1 VLTAP
6 RPQAGPCAWLGRL
19 GAHAATPTLKA
30 RADAGGKGGVRGAT
44 LTGAPRAVPG
54 GHVLGVAVGDRVELR
69 QLQRQ
74 VQVQARVVGEA
85 RLARAGAPPVI
96 MFCSLGAPRLCAPAA
111 WAHFRRGATR
121 PAVDP
126 DRMRHSGSRARLMPR
141 SSRVPPMSFTSF
153 NRPEAAHQARTDCS
167 RGLEQG

>member
-1 VLTAP
+1 MSLAPTLGPPATTCAWLGAWAWGAHAAVLTAP

-19 GAHAATPTLKA
+19 GAHAATPTQEV

-44 LTGAPRAVPG
+44 LTCAPRAVPG

-85 RLARAGAPPVI
+85 RLARAGALRVN
-96 MFCSLGAPRLCAPAA
+96 SLACCLM
-111 WAHFRRGATR
+111 AT
-121 PAVDP
+121 
-126 DRMRHSGSRARLMPR
+126 
-141 SSRVPPMSFTSF
+141 
-153 NRPEAAHQARTDCS
+153 
-167 RGLEQG
+167 GLV